1 MRQPQER
8 KIMQTHSTRLAGARA
23 SLACLL
29 QALAMLL
36 GALALLS
43 WAPAA
48 FAHAS
53 LIASTPAAGDVLPQS
68 PTTVRL
74 TFNEPVSPLI
84 LKIIQPDGAVHD
96 IARTKVLSEGLE
108 LEVPLPRLDRQGAY
122 GLSWRVVS
130 ADGHPIGG
138 TLTFSV
144 GVEGASPALEP
155 SASSGRSVLIWLSR
169 LAGYIGLFFGIGL
182 AVGRALNAMEG
193 DKRPL
198 ALGLLALAAGATLF
212 NVGLLGLDALDKP
225 AAALVNTDPWRTAF
239 STSFGLS
246 AAMALAGLACA
257 AFVWCAWSQSTRRW
271 LAVTALILLGA
282 SLAAS
287 GHASSAPPTWL
298 ARSAIWLHVVAM
310 TLWIGLL
317 LPLAYS
323 LAEPAGL
330 RLLGRFS
337 RQIPVVLLILFFS
350 GGVLIY
356 LQFDTPS
363 SLWLTAYGR
372 VLGVKFL
379 LVAVLLGLGAYNRY
393 RLTRAVLSA
402 QLPAQR
408 AMRRVIFVECTV
420 AVYILAVV
428 ALWRFTPPPRALAS
442 TPAAPAIASAHI
454 HSTASAHIHSAAAMA
469 DLLLERPVPG
479 QPATLT
485 LYLSHADLTPL
496 AAREVDI
503 AFSNAEA
510 GIESI
515 FFSATRID
523 DMTWQ
528 VKEVAL
534 PSLPRW
540 HVRIDA
546 LVSDFERISLETS
559 LEFQKQTAPM

>member
-1 MRQPQER
+1 MR
-8 KIMQTHSTRLAGARA
+8 LVGARVCQTCVLRA
-23 SLACLL
+23 FAI
-29 QALAMLL
+29 LL
-36 GALALLS
+36 GALAILS
-43 WAPAA
+43 WSPGT

-53 LIASTPAAGDVLPQS
+53 LTASTPTAGAVLSQGPA
-68 PTTVRL
+68 TVRL

-246 AAMALAGLACA
+246 AAMALAGLTCA
-257 AFVWCAWSQSTRRW
+257 AFVWYTRSQSTRRW

-282 SLAAS
+282 ALAAS

-298 ARSAIWLHVVAM
+298 ARPAIWLHVVAM

-317 LPLAYS
+317 LPLACS
-323 LAEPAGL
+323 LAEPADL
-330 RLLGRFS
+330 RLLRRFS
-337 RQIPVVLLILFFS
+337 RQIPVVLLILLFS
-350 GGVLIY
+350 GGILVY
-356 LQFDTPS
+356 LQFDMPS
-363 SLWLTAYGR
+363 SLWLTAYGQ
-372 VLGVKFL
+372 VLGVKLL
-379 LVAVLLGLGAYNRY
+379 LVAALLGLGAFNRY
-393 RLTRAVLSA
+393 RLTRAVLGS
-402 QLPAQR
+402 QLSAQR
-408 AMRRVIFVECTV
+408 AMRRIIYVECLV
-420 AVYILAVV
+420 AVVILAVV
-428 ALWRFTPPPRALAS
+428 ALWRFTPPPRALSS
-442 TPAAPAIASAHI
+442 TSAIPAAASADM
-454 HSTASAHIHSAAAMA
+454 HSAASAHIHSAAAMA
-469 DLLLERPVPG
+469 DLLLERSIPG
-479 QPATLT
+479 QPATLN
-485 LYLSHADLTPL
+485 LYLSKADLTPL
-496 AAREVDI
+496 AAQEVDI
-503 AFSNAEA
+503 VFSNSQA
-510 GIESI
+510 GIEPI
-515 FFSATRID
+515 VFSAKRVD
-523 DMTWQ
+523 DITWQ
-528 VKEVAL
+528 VENIEL

-546 LVSDFERISLETS
+546 LVSDFERISLEGS
-559 LEFQKQTAPM
+559 LDFQNQMEPK